1 MELSPLVLQ
10 WREEALQEG
19 MRAERRAI
27 MENLLR
33 VRFGSLDD
41 QLSAIIEPMLELP
54 SEEFTR
60 LLLQLS
66 NLSREEVLARFSERF
81 N

>member
-19 MRAERRAI
+19 KRQI
-27 MENLLR
+27 VENLLKT
-33 VRFGSLDD
+33 RFGELDD
-41 QLSAIIEPMLELP
+41 QLSAIITQLLKLP
-54 SEEFTR
+54 PEEYTR

-66 NLSREEVLARFSERF
+66 QLSREELSNRFSTQLQP
-81 N
+81 